1 MLDLQ
6 RLLAISAYW
15 WWWRGTPAG
24 VPVST
29 GGLGDLFS
37 LSGGAGLTSGY
48 VAPKT
53 VSIVQYV
60 NELLMI
66 VINFC

>member
-1 MLDLQ
+1 MEP
-6 RLLAISAYW
+6 
-15 WWWRGTPAG
+15 PAG

-60 NELLMI
+60 NELLVI
-66 VINFC
+66 VINLC